1 MYVQPIM
8 KMKAIILGASGLI
21 GSNLL
26 GLLLADEHYKEVLA
40 VVRHKLN
47 LEHPKLTQLEVD
59 FDHLYDYVRVFSGD
73 VVFCCLGTTKNKTPD
88 QAEYRKIDYQYPID
102 AGWIAFT
109 NGAKQYHLISALGA
123 DPNSSIFYSKLKGEV
138 ERDLQAI
145 PFKSIYI
152 YQPSLLVGDRQ
163 ERRASEKIMA
173 KVMQFLNPLMVGG
186 LKKYR
191 SIHAATVARA
201 MLQQSLNSE
210 RGRFILPSDEI
221 QQIGG

>member
-26 GLLLADEHYKEVLA
+26 QLLLADEHYTEVLA
-40 VVRHKLN
+40 VGRRKLN

-73 VVFCCLGTTKNKTPD
+73 VVFCCLGTTKRKTPD
-88 QAEYRKIDYQYPID
+88 KAEYRKIDYQYPID

-109 NGAKQYHLISALGA
+109 NGAKQYHLISAMGA
-123 DPNSSIFYSKLKGEV
+123 DPNSSLFYSKLKGEV
-138 ERDLQAI
+138 ERDLKAI

-152 YQPSLLVGDRQ
+152 YRPSLLVGDRQ
-163 ERRASEKIMA
+163 ESRLSENLMA
-173 KVMQFLNPLMVGG
+173 KVMKVLNPLMVGG
-186 LKKYR
+186 LRKYR
-191 SIHAATVARA
+191 SISAATVARA
-201 MLQQSLNSE
+201 MLEQSLKSE

-221 QQIGG
+221 QKIGG